1 MKFQCFLIVST
12 GESVRVTKTVPR
24 LAQNEIA
31 IKLDINL
38 SNKFF
43 ERFIP
48 QAKLNVPDD
57 FVLNPEMEVKLL
69 MPDGSDYA
77 EVIEK
82 LKGEK

>member
-1 MKFQCFLIVST
+1 MIVST

-24 LAQNEIA
+24 LAQNEVA
-31 IKLDINL
+31 IKLDISL

-48 QAKLNVPDD
+48 QAKLSVPDD
-57 FVLNPEMEVKLL
+57 FILTPEMEVKLL

-77 EVIEK
+77 EVVQK
-82 LKGEK
+82 LRGEK